1 MNLYLENGSEL
12 IETTSTSCD
21 AAPFDTEGVVI
32 GLETDIEHLSVS
44 RNRVN
49 TQE

>member
-12 IETTSTSCD
+12 IEAASTSCN
-21 AAPFDTEGVVI
+21 AALFDTEGVVI

-44 RNRVN
+44 RNRGN

>member
-1 MNLYLENGSEL
+1 MNLYLENSSEL
-12 IETTSTSCD
+12 IETASTSCD
-21 AAPFDTEGVVI
+21 AALFDTKGVVI

-44 RNRVN
+44 RNRGN